1 MNKETFKAGDE
12 VYCPL
17 LSKTIHK
24 LAVFSTSS
32 SKTLLQHKHL
42 TLSFYHN
49 GKINQADDLPS
60 IFHAKPEKQKQ
71 LEALY
76 KCDFESPKLKGSDL
90 TKRLLSEGKHVLCY
104 VSDLSDYS
112 AIAKK
117 KFALL
122 VHTLCGD
129 FSFEDTDGVAWKYAV
144 PCNDYANLVDGVLI
158 KGEQ

>member
-90 TKRLLSEGKHVLCY
+90 TRKLLSEGKHVLCY
-104 VSDLSDYS
+104 VNCHDDIS
-112 AIAKK
+112 AIKEH
-117 KFALL
+117 
-122 VHTLCGD
+122 VIRIID
-129 FSFEDTDGVAWKYAV
+129 SIDGGIFRNKGGSGWKYAV

-158 KGEQ
+158 KSEQ